1 MKKLL
6 ALLVGAALLAIPAIA
21 QAATTADI
29 TVTATPQLIS
39 ISVGPTSY
47 DFGTVSPSDT
57 PYTSTTYFS
66 LNNTSNV
73 QTDQTISVTTSS
85 WSGGVGWTH
94 SDTCTP
100 GADTAG
106 MKANRGGTWGT
117 GDIVVKYSSPNYIY
131 ENCPANTGY
140 SFGLKL
146 WAPTSFSDSVQ
157 KQITVRVTA
166 VAG

>member
-6 ALLVGAALLAIPAIA
+6 ALLVGAALLTIPAIA

-73 QTDQTISVTTSS
+73 QTDQTISVT
-85 WSGGVGWTH
+85 
-94 SDTCTP
+94 DLC
-100 GADTAG
+100 
-106 MKANRGGTWGT
+106 NRSH
-117 GDIVVKYSSPNYIY
+117 ILYCY
-131 ENCPANTGY
+131 
-140 SFGLKL
+140 
-146 WAPTSFSDSVQ
+146 
-157 KQITVRVTA
+157 KQRKCVRRYNNIRN
-166 VAG
+166 